1 MSKPIPLREYVA
13 GGLVDE
19 ATVNALLRFGEPML
33 SALVEERADGR
44 APIVSYRA
52 WIRFRSG
59 GRTFA
64 DGHDTAP
71 QLAAER
77 LLRRLG

>member
-1 MSKPIPLREYVA
+1 MSRPVPLREYVV

-33 SALVEERADGR
+33 TEAVEERADGR
-44 APIVSYRA
+44 APVVSYRA

-64 DGHDTAP
+64 DRHDTSP

-77 LLRRLG
+77 LLRRLQ